1 MTKRHKPLTDKEV
14 QAAKPGTN
22 MRDGGGLFLRVTSK
36 GGKSWVFR
44 FTSPAG
50 DMAGKGREM
59 GLGSYPA
66 VSLSGARDAATK
78 ARALVIAGKD
88 PIAEQATKRL
98 EAAEGATAKASALS
112 LGEFADKVFLPD
124 VLKGFSNAAH
134 RQQWAATFTTHF
146 APLRPKK
153 LADVSKK
160 DILDVIKPLWAEKYE
175 TASRSLGRLKRLFDH
190 AAQNFAFE
198 GENPAL
204 FRHFNT
210 ILVQPRKENEGRHHA
225 AIPYKEIVPFIALL
239 RALQAESITA
249 LMVEFIAL
257 AACRSGEA
265 RYAVWS
271 EIDLDKGLWSIPGSR
286 IKAKRG
292 HVVPLTARMVEILEE
307 ARMRSPQISTART
320 EKAKDYVFVTGRGK
334 PLSEMA
340 GLMMLRRM
348 EAYKGFTVH
357 GLRSTFADWATN
369 ETQFGLELIEEQL
382 AHQLGKVTKAYRRGS
397 ANERRRA
404 MMLAWE
410 AHLNGES
417 PAGAAVLPFKATA
430 AQP

>member
-78 ARALVIAGKD
+78 ARASVIAGAD
-88 PIAEQATKRL
+88 PIADQTTKRV
-98 EAAEGATAKASALS
+98 ETVEGATAKAEAPN
-112 LGEFADKVFLPD
+112 LGFYADKVFLPD
-124 VLKGFSNAAH
+124 RLKEFSNAAH
-134 RQQWAATFTTHF
+134 RQQWVATFTTHF

-153 LADVSKK
+153 LADVTKK
-160 DILDVIKPLWAEKYE
+160 DVLGVIKPLWAEKYE
-175 TASRSLGRLKRLFDH
+175 TASRSLGRLERLFDH

-204 FRHFNT
+204 MRHFNT
-210 ILVQPRKENEGRHHA
+210 ILIRPKTMKKGHHA
-225 AIPYKEIVPFIALL
+225 AIPHREIAPFIA
-239 RALQAESITA
+239 ALQARQGDSLTA
-249 LMVEFIAL
+249 LLVEFIARI
-257 AACRSGEA
+257 ACRTGEA
-265 RYAVWS
+265 RFAVWS
-271 EIDLDKGLWSIPGSR
+271 EIDLKERLWTIPKER
-286 IKAKRG
+286 MKAKKG
-292 HVVPLTARMVEILEE
+292 HVVPLTPRMVEILQEAE
-307 ARMRSPQISTART
+307 ARNPLAGELARQT
-320 EKAKDYVFVTGRGK
+320 DFVFATGRGK

-348 EAYKGFTVH
+348 KEYEDFTIH
-357 GLRSTFADWATN
+357 GLRATFKSWAMSQT
-369 ETQFGLELIEEQL
+369 EFPRELIEEAL
-382 AHQLGKVTKAYRRGS
+382 AHSLNAVEAAYARVS
-397 ANERRRA
+397 AVERRRA
-404 MMLAWE
+404 LMQAWE
-410 AHLNGES
+410 THLNGES
-417 PAGAAVLPFKATA
+417 PAGATVLPFKATA